1 MAQKGRPQGGKNR
14 NWSKEDKLR
23 IVRRYFYENIGER
36 VLAKEENISRGML
49 HNWIRKYLE
58 HGEAALENK
67 KKTGNHF
74 SALHASRNLTQVERL
89 ELTVA
94 KQKVEIARLKKDIGQ
109 KGVV

>member
-1 MAQKGRPQGGKNR
+1 
-14 NWSKEDKLR
+14 
-23 IVRRYFYENIGER
+23 
-36 VLAKEENISRGML
+36 ML

-94 KQKVEIARLKKDIGQ
+94 KQKVEIARLKKGCMSEGSGINKVFVTLKDVSI
-109 KGVV
+109 KSLTT

>member
-58 HGEAALENK
+58 HGESALENK

-74 SALHASRNLTQVERL
+74 SALHASRNLTQVKRL

-94 KQKVEIARLKKDIGQ
+94 KQKVEIARLKKDICQ

>member
-49 HNWIRKYLE
+49 HNWIRKYFQRYAPQLD
-58 HGEAALENK
+58 K
-67 KKTGNHF
+67 KIFG
-74 SALHASRNLTQVERL
+74 AW
-89 ELTVA
+89 
-94 KQKVEIARLKKDIGQ
+94 
-109 KGVV
+109 

>member
-1 MAQKGRPQGGKNR
+1 M
-14 NWSKEDKLR
+14 
-23 IVRRYFYENIGER
+23 
-36 VLAKEENISRGML
+36 
-49 HNWIRKYLE
+49 E

-74 SALHASRNLTQVERL
+74 SALYASRNLTQVERL

-94 KQKVEIARLKKDIGQ
+94 KQKVEIARLKKDICQ

>member
-1 MAQKGRPQGGKNR
+1 MA
-14 NWSKEDKLR
+14 
-23 IVRRYFYENIGER
+23 
-36 VLAKEENISRGML
+36 
-49 HNWIRKYLE
+49 
-58 HGEAALENK
+58 ENK

-94 KQKVEIARLKKDIGQ
+94 KQKVEIARLKKDICQ